1 MITHFADGC
10 EAEQCTLWLCAW
22 VAQCL
27 IGIDVSY
34 GVFLLLVGHAFI
46 DLPVEGV
53 EVEGLCRV
61 LLLA

>member
-1 MITHFADGC
+1 MVTHFADGC
-10 EAEQCTLWLCAW
+10 EVKQSAFWLCAW
-22 VAQCL
+22 VAQCV
-27 IGIDVSY
+27 IGVDVSY

-46 DLPVEGV
+46 DLSLEGV

>member
-1 MITHFADGC
+1 MVTDFADGC
-10 EAEQCTLWLCAW
+10 EVEKSTFWLSAW
-22 VAQCL
+22 VAQCV
-27 IGIDVSY
+27 IGVDVSY

-46 DLPVEGV
+46 DLPLEGV